1 MKDKQSG
8 IRRAVIGLYSDGVKM
23 SVSEQAENGQ
33 WFCLHRSEEE
43 EDFFAQNG
51 EIDTEKLTES
61 VKRSEELA
69 RKLLCE
75 EIVLVGYG
83 LLRYDPNLRQEL
95 EEQLNRPVLAVSGRE
110 QAKAAWQGMAHSGE
124 IGMNSRDFST
134 QLFYNDPQLS
144 VRESFPLG
152 WRAVWQGSVLIP
164 NRFQEAQM
172 RQKAANLLQE
182 SGFLKTGEPRDT
194 RLVKAG
200 GMESAAKFLF
210 LTAGESE
217 TLRDELT
224 FSRETLERVMRWM
237 REPSLRWTGALER
250 VGGRF
255 PQKVYCQLLILSSV
269 MEYLQADS
277 AQLCRIF
284 LEDGYLGVREEIG
297 SICTLS

>member
-43 EDFFAQNG
+43 EDFFAQSG

-75 EIVLVGYG
+75 EIALVGYG

-144 VRESFPLG
+144 VRDSFPLG
-152 WRAVWQGSVLIP
+152 WRAVWQGSALIP

-255 PQKVYCQLLILSSV
+255 PQKVYCQMLILSSV

-277 AQLCRIF
+277 AQLCHIF
-284 LEDGYLGVREEIG
+284 LEDGYLGIREEIG
-297 SICTLS
+297 SICTMS